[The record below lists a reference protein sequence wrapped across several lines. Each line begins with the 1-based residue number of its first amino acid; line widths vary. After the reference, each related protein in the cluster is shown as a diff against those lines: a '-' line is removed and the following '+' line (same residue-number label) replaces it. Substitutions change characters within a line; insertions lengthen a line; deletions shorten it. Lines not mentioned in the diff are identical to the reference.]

1 MLTDTIDGRYFKIK
15 FWRATKLKLF
25 KLSFVIVVLNILL
38 AVTANAKMIITKE
51 TMRNCGLST
60 TSLDSFK
67 ECCFK
72 DAIIYSDAQDE
83 NSNYNELNPSKD
95 ACNQACKGHNFCY
108 WDEATQNCLIKSM
121 QERELE
127 DFYASFISM
136 AEPHWDTNTNSFKCK
151 VYYYLAD
158 EYKEELEQY
167 AWHWNPDIAACS
179 YTIEELEYLTTIKQ
193 KSYFYNT
200 VKKRNAPWPHNQYYD
215 HSKDKA
221 YCKNL
226 NSSCK
231 YEFIYHGIPECK
243 CETNTKKLHWVYG
256 RRVCEWCEK
265 KNNEFECINN
275 FDSETTHY
283 LEECLD
289 TLLINHQVMVTF

>member
-1 MLTDTIDGRYFKIK
+1 M
-15 FWRATKLKLF
+15 KLVKW
-25 KLSFVIVVLNILL
+25 SFVIVLSLL
-38 AVTANAKMIITKE
+38 AVTANAKMVITKE

-67 ECCFK
+67 ECCFR
-72 DAIIYSDAQDE
+72 DAIIYSDIQDE

-95 ACNQACKGHNFCY
+95 ACNQACRGHNFCY
-108 WDEATQNCLIKSM
+108 WNEAAQTCLIKSM
-121 QERELE
+121 QEREVE

-136 AEPHWDTNTNSFKCK
+136 AEPHWDANTNSFKCK
-151 VYYYLAD
+151 VIDYLAD
-158 EYKEELEQY
+158 EYKKELEQY
-167 AWHWNPDIAACS
+167 TWHWNPDIATCS
-179 YTIEELEYLTTIKQ
+179 YTFGELEYLETIKQ

-200 VKKRNAPWPHNQYYD
+200 VIKRNAPWTHNQYYD
-215 HSKDKA
+215 HSKDKN

-226 NSSCK
+226 HSSCK
-231 YEFIYHGIPECK
+231 YEFIYPGIPECK

-256 RRVCEWCEK
+256 QRICEWCEK
-265 KNNEFECINN
+265 KNNEFECTKD

-289 TLLINHQVMVTF
+289 TLLINHQVTVTF